1 MTTRGTKYPCPFTH
15 WGRAYFPGESNV
27 RFLNKDES
35 FMLGGIELGM
45 HGHAGPNG
53 ARGSIKNLRRIG
65 VKSIIGHTHSPG
77 EDEGAMQVGTSTELG
92 AEYTRGP
99 SGWMNTDA
107 IVYATGKRTLIN
119 YIEGEYRL

>member
-1 MTTRGTKYPCPFTH
+1 
-15 WGRAYFPGESNV
+15 
-27 RFLNKDES
+27 
-35 FMLGGIELGM
+35 
-45 HGHAGPNG
+45 
-53 ARGSIKNLRRIG
+53 
-65 VKSIIGHTHSPG
+65 
-77 EDEGAMQVGTSTELG
+77 MQVGTSTELG